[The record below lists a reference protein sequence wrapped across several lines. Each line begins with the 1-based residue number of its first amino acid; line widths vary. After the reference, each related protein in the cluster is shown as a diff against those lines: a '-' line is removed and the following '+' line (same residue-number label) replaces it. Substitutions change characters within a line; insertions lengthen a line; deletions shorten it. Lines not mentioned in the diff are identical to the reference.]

1 MNVRI
6 IKIFTLLALVNTL
19 SSCELVSSFSKSQ
32 SKTFEKLQVITLLAP
47 VGENQ
52 QELALTFLGGLEKNL
67 YFSKANYSYLY
78 ACKEGEK
85 TNFFGNIIGSLG
97 SSTVGK
103 DAVNWLKQDQ
113 RCDTSIRVIEDFI
126 QNLDD
131 LTQQDKQIIVFMQIP
146 WKSKLDLNTK
156 RILKNKFKSIKHK
169 EKILMISGFGES
181 GDLGN
186 ISDVFQ
192 GANVIPFAG
201 SNISEINK
209 LPRTAKEEINKKYTH

>member
-6 IKIFTLLALVNTL
+6 IKLFTLLILVNTL
-19 SSCELVSSFSKSQ
+19 SSCEFISSLSESKP
-32 SKTFEKLQVITLLAP
+32 KTFEKLQVVTLLAP

-52 QELALTFLGGLEKNL
+52 QGLALSFLGGIEENL

-85 TNFFGNIIGSLG
+85 NNFFGNIIGSSG
-97 SSTVGK
+97 SSIVGE
-103 DAVNWLKQDQ
+103 DAVNWLKQD
-113 RCDTSIRVIEDFI
+113 RKCDVGIRVIEDFI

-131 LTQQDKQIIVFMQIP
+131 FTQQNKQIIVFMQIP
-146 WKSKLDLNTK
+146 WKSKLDSSTK
-156 RILKNKFKSIKHK
+156 DILKKKFKSIKHK
-169 EKILMISGFGES
+169 EKILMVSGFGGT

-186 ISDVFQ
+186 ISDIFQ

-201 SNISEINK
+201 SNISEITK
-209 LPRTAKEEINKKYTH
+209 LPSIAKEEINKKYTH